1 MTNRDTGKVPHSP
14 APDPAVAF
22 GGRLREA
29 RLAKGLTQEQLAEA
43 IGVAKPT
50 LSGYERG
57 IREPDFLKLN
67 ALLEV
72 LEVDADYLLT
82 GRDTKKASEST
93 TIDSEDQQQ
102 TRKIYDLLRTLF
114 AQSGYLGKDGDL
126 SEKDLRFFMG
136 LAGIMEAYFTAKAR
150 ELEHD

>member
-1 MTNRDTGKVPHSP
+1 MINRDIGACSSSP
-14 APDPAVAF
+14 AAAF
-22 GGRLREA
+22 GSRLREA

-82 GRDTKKASEST
+82 GRDTKKTSDSIAVE
-93 TIDSEDQQQ
+93 SEDQEQ
-102 TRKIYDLLRTLF
+102 TQKIYELLRTLF
-114 AQSGYLGKDGDL
+114 AQTGYLQENGDI

-136 LAGIMEAYFTAKAR
+136 LAGIMEAYFAAKDR
-150 ELEHD
+150 DLNHD